1 MQIEETWTDME
12 IKAEKIWNGIGRQ
25 VKWQLIQIYKNDTSR
40 QAGRQEDKY
49 VKDRQY
55 CSSVTK
61 RKYSRIE
68 GAASV
73 DKGVTQPLCRLH
85 LSF

>member
-1 MQIEETWTDME
+1 MDADRRDMNRYGK
-12 IKAEKIWNGIGRQ
+12 KAEKIWNDIDRQ

-73 DKGVTQPLCRLH
+73 DKGV
-85 LSF
+85 SFLTLKHS